1 MWTLV
6 RVLVVAFALAGLVGQ
21 SGAYAAP
28 PHSPA
33 RVAAAMDDCPDSGA
47 MADRDAPGPD
57 RPCQD
62 SSPACMAQPGCA
74 APLAVLP
81 AALHAPVP
89 VVTTVRL
96 SGNLQKSPDEVQGAR
111 ILRPPIGR
119 G

>member
-6 RVLVVAFALAGLVGQ
+6 RVLVVAFALTGLAGQ
-21 SGAYAAP
+21 SGAQATP
-28 PHSPA
+28 LHSP
-33 RVAAAMDDCPDSGA
+33 VHVVPMTDCADGA
-47 MADRDAPGPD
+47 GMADHDAPRPD
-57 RPCQD
+57 RPCPD
-62 SSPACMAQPGCA
+62 SSPACMAKPGCA

-81 AALHAPVP
+81 AVVRAPVP

-96 SGNLQKSPDEVQGAR
+96 RGDLQEGPDEVQGAR